1 MEGILQSASGRS
13 LYVGKGLPDSR
24 LWDGD
29 PGVSC
34 SPKIGIVVSP
44 NMDSSFA
51 HHHTWQAGLNQKE
64 TKTDKHRTL
73 FVGSK
78 YSPGTVLLKGIIY
91 CKNSCCLTMQWLP

>member
-34 SPKIGIVVSP
+34 SPKIGIVLSP
-44 NMDSSFA
+44 NMDSSSFA
-51 HHHTWQAGLNQKE
+51 RHHTWQAELSQMGA
-64 TKTDKHRTL
+64 KTDITL
-73 FVGSK
+73 FLAS
-78 YSPGTVLLKGIIY
+78 S
-91 CKNSCCLTMQWLP
+91 MQSLIAERISVRL